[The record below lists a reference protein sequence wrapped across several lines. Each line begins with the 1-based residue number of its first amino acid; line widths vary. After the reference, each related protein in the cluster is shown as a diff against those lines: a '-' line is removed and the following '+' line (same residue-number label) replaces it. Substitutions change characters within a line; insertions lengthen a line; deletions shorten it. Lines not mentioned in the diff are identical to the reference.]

1 MTTITNIVH
10 DQPVRAVLNRL
21 AERSENM
28 QSDLR
33 AIGDGIVDR
42 AKRRFETSSGPD
54 DQPWKPNASATLGL
68 LAARLGKSYRK
79 KSGDL
84 NAAGERRLAGKKP
97 LIDPMSAGDLRRQIV
112 AEATGSEARIS
123 VLPKYAA
130 IHQFGGKAGRGLKV
144 EIPARPY
151 LPVRLDGSLYPQ
163 ESALI
168 VDAINDMLLDALD

>member
-1 MTTITNIVH
+1 MK
-10 DQPVRAVLNRL
+10 D
-21 AERSENM
+21 AE
-28 QSDLR
+28 
-33 AIGDGIVDR
+33 
-42 AKRRFETSSGPD
+42 
-54 DQPWKPNASATLGL
+54 
-68 LAARLGKSYRK
+68 K
-79 KSGDL
+79 KSGIPVYLDWTGALSGKPWDL
-84 NAAGERRLAGKKP
+84 SRTGSTVMVFDAAGERRLAGKKP
-97 LIDPMSAGDLRRQIV
+97 LIDPMSSGDLRRQIV